1 MYYPNVKM
9 IKFKYMYGI
18 LHSFTYPPDTSI
30 QYRKILMLYFQL
42 KDYGNFTDM
51 ESLKKLQ
58 SLAEE
63 AKNSMTVTQ

>member
-1 MYYPNVKM
+1 
-9 IKFKYMYGI
+9 
-18 LHSFTYPPDTSI
+18 
-30 QYRKILMLYFQL
+30 MLYFQL

>member
-18 LHSFTYPPDTSI
+18 LHFFIYPPDTSL